1 MEFGTEEPPKA
12 ETTGWDTAPTS
23 NVSDTVK
30 QEIWQ
35 LKQENCTAGWWWI
48 IWNSFDPDEELTFLN
63 CCES

>member
-35 LKQENCTAGWWWI
+35 LKQENCTAGW
-48 IWNSFDPDEELTFLN
+48 
-63 CCES
+63 